1 MVKAST
7 AREGMLQ
14 AAAEL
19 FRERGYEGVGV
30 AELLAKSGAPR
41 GSLYFHFPGGKEQIG
56 AEVVRRFGVNTAQR
70 FRELHESG
78 VDLDRFIDLVFKT
91 TAKESKERE
100 YLASCPMAAI
110 AACCGKDDVSLSA
123 AIRDAFAAWESEIAT
138 AARARGMSSKNAD
151 IFASAFVAAMEG
163 AYVLSKAQMSTAP
176 HVSVSRA
183 MRAMAAALMPA
194 A

>member
-1 MVKAST
+1 
-7 AREGMLQ
+7 
-14 AAAEL
+14 
-19 FRERGYEGVGV
+19 
-30 AELLAKSGAPR
+30 
-41 GSLYFHFPGGKEQIG
+41 
-56 AEVVRRFGVNTAQR
+56 
-70 FRELHESG
+70 
-78 VDLDRFIDLVFKT
+78 
-91 TAKESKERE
+91 
-100 YLASCPMAAI
+100 MAAI

-123 AIRDAFAAWESEIAT
+123 AIRDAFAAWEIEIAA

-194 A
+194 